1 MSPRPTRRAKGP
13 QLPAKHSTPFPLR
26 RYSFIG
32 GASTLLVVLVAWVA
46 VRAVGPN
53 QQDDLTPL
61 MMEPPIAVAENI
73 PSVIPWNSPAA
84 VSASES
90 AAPSPSASKSGT
102 PTPSRSTIR
111 PTTISPKPTEKATTK
126 PPVKTPPTPAA
137 SFTARYST
145 GASWDRGFTAWVRV
159 TNAGR
164 TARNWTVTLTYDP
177 DADVRIGNAWNAHLE
192 RKDGANVLTG
202 GPLAPGDSFSFGFEA
217 SKQVRNK
224 IKPTGCTVDGTQC
237 QLD

>member
-1 MSPRPTRRAKGP
+1 MS
-13 QLPAKHSTPFPLR
+13 AKHSTPFPLR

-46 VRAVGPN
+46 VRAVGPS
-53 QQDDLTPL
+53 QQDGLTPL
-61 MMEPPIAVAENI
+61 MMQPPIAVAENE
-73 PSVIPWNSPAA
+73 PSVIPWGSPEA
-84 VSASES
+84 SEPASES
-90 AAPSPSASKSGT
+90 VASSPSASKSST
-102 PTPSRSTIR
+102 PTPSKSTIR
-111 PTTISPKPTEKATTK
+111 PSTIAPKPTEKATTR

-137 SFTARYST
+137 SFTARYTT

-159 TNAGR
+159 TNTGK
-164 TARNWTVTLTYDP
+164 TARNWTVTLTYDSG
-177 DADVRIGNAWNAHLE
+177 ADVRIGNAWNAHLE

-202 GPLAPGDSFSFGFEA
+202 GPLAPGASFSFGFEA

-224 IKPTGCTVDGTQC
+224 IKPTGCTVDGAQC